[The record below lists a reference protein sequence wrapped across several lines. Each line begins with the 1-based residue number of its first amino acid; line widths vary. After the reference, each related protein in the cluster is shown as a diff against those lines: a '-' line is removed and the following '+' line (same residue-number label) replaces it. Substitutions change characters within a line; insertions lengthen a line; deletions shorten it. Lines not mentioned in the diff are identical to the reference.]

1 MSVTDNGDGTL
12 TFNQQEY
19 AVLDTFSGAST
30 NDATID
36 AVNGTI
42 TFDGTYA
49 VGAISANVNGTAV
62 SVTRAT
68 SDGFEQ
74 SNIGTATAFR
84 QALLG
89 TAGLE
94 NLVVTDYGDGSLKI
108 SNGTSPYVDGLE
120 ISHADK
126 ADVTIAYDDAGVI
139 TVGGV
144 WTEGQK
150 ISMDILGETVSIE
163 VKDDDSY
170 ANTLGGITEQLS
182 AAINDKGI
190 SGLTSEKTAN
200 ASTLTLTA
208 DVNAGNAT
216 VDSGTQFITHTLGD
230 TGTVIVGL
238 SGTDVA
244 VASATAATY
253 TAGDKYSF
261 EVLGNK
267 VSFVVGADGYS
278 NDKEG
283 VAEQMKDLVDDLNI
297 EGLAVTTATGTTA
310 TISMTRALTGT
321 ATTGSTVVTNI
332 ESLSASEA
340 AEATFSGGISVETAE
355 AASDAIDRIDAALVK
370 LQEQRAELGS
380 VSNRLDHTITN
391 LSNVNVNL
399 QASRSRIEDADFA
412 AETSNLTK
420 NQILSQ
426 AATAMLAQAN
436 ASKQSVLSLLQG

>member
-62 SVTRAT
+62 SVTRAA

-108 SNGTSPYVDGLE
+108 TNGTSPYVDGLE

-208 DVNAGNAT
+208 DVNDRN
-216 VDSGTQFITHTLGD
+216 ITLPCS
-230 TGTVIVGL
+230 I
-238 SGTDVA
+238 
-244 VASATAATY
+244 
-253 TAGDKYSF
+253 
-261 EVLGNK
+261 
-267 VSFVVGADGYS
+267 
-278 NDKEG
+278 
-283 VAEQMKDLVDDLNI
+283 
-297 EGLAVTTATGTTA
+297 
-310 TISMTRALTGT
+310 
-321 ATTGSTVVTNI
+321 
-332 ESLSASEA
+332 
-340 AEATFSGGISVETAE
+340 
-355 AASDAIDRIDAALVK
+355 
-370 LQEQRAELGS
+370 
-380 VSNRLDHTITN
+380 SNRC
-391 LSNVNVNL
+391 
-399 QASRSRIEDADFA
+399 
-412 AETSNLTK
+412 
-420 NQILSQ
+420 
-426 AATAMLAQAN
+426 
-436 ASKQSVLSLLQG
+436 VLRLLPAK